1 MQRTY
6 LALVVI
12 SAGAAALSLSSSPL
26 LAETGLDAVL
36 HNQTTQPSAP
46 PPPPTA
52 TPSAAAPLDIPVA
65 VPAVAKP
72 AIVALEVIPYRT
84 PQ

>member
-12 SAGAAALSLSSSPL
+12 STGAAALSLSSPPL
-26 LAETGLDAVL
+26 LAETGLDAML
-36 HNQTTQPSAP
+36 NNQGTQLSAP

-52 TPSAAAPLDIPVA
+52 TPSAAVLNTPVA
-65 VPAVAKP
+65 EPAPAKP